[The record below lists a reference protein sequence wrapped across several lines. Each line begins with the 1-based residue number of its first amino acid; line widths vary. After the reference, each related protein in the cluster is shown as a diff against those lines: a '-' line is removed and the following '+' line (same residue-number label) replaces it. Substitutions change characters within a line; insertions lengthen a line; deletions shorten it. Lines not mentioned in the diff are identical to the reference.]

1 MAHLRLV
8 LPETG
13 SDFTR
18 IFTVEWNNDRQK
30 FLALDDQG
38 DVLGS
43 FPNQSNAIGIAI
55 RDAKLASRTGYR
67 IAFTYRVATDAVDQE
82 ELVAALVA
90 AVHVP

>member
-18 IFTVEWNNDRQK
+18 IFTVEWNNGRQK
-30 FLALDDQG
+30 FLAIDDQG

-55 RDAKLASRTGYR
+55 RDAKLASRTGCR
-67 IAFTYRVATDAVDQE
+67 IAVKVLQQNGTFRNEYIAQPPPT
-82 ELVAALVA
+82 
-90 AVHVP
+90 H

>member
-8 LPETG
+8 LPGPG
-13 SDFTR
+13 SEFTR
-18 IFTVEWNNDRQK
+18 IFTVEWNKDRQK

-55 RDAKLASRTGYR
+55 RDAKLASRDGCR
-67 IAFTYRVATDAVDQE
+67 IAVKVLQQNGTFRNEYIAQPPPT
-82 ELVAALVA
+82 
-90 AVHVP
+90 H

>member
-8 LPETG
+8 LPGTG

-55 RDAKLASRTGYR
+55 RDAKLASRAGCR
-67 IAFTYRVATDAVDQE
+67 IAVKVLQQNGTFRNEYIAQPPPT
-82 ELVAALVA
+82 
-90 AVHVP
+90 H